1 MTYQMHDL
9 EQAGLTIPYVLK
21 TSKLLIPYR
30 LFQVKRDWKRV
41 MGDAIAKYS
50 FIQDI
55 DGHTVILGVLNPIWM
70 NELYIQQNR
79 LIQKINEEIGEDF
92 VTAIRFVKSGK
103 KPVRPNVSILD
114 DDEEEIPISLQNVVL
129 PTKYVA
135 SVKKYANQ
143 YEPPLRDKIEKLLFA
158 KEKKRLAI
166 EQSGR
171 KKCPRC
177 GRWLKKGET
186 LCLFCRLGER
196 QHKKQLTYDLLIQAP
211 WLSWQEFQ
219 QEMGLTTDIPTYHE
233 LYDEVRRDCIYKLIE
248 KVRYESDMEEDD
260 LFLALFITRKKP
272 FELTDDHIRNLVK
285 LYKPKKEGREKKET

>member
-158 KEKKRLAI
+158 KEKSALPLNSQDEKMSPLWKVAPKR
-166 EQSGR
+166 
-171 KKCPRC
+171 
-177 GRWLKKGET
+177 
-186 LCLFCRLGER
+186 
-196 QHKKQLTYDLLIQAP
+196 
-211 WLSWQEFQ
+211 
-219 QEMGLTTDIPTYHE
+219 
-233 LYDEVRRDCIYKLIE
+233 
-248 KVRYESDMEEDD
+248 
-260 LFLALFITRKKP
+260 
-272 FELTDDHIRNLVK
+272 
-285 LYKPKKEGREKKET
+285 